1 MAKSTFI
8 EMKND
13 DEFGLIFNI
22 MSKNNQNT
30 KILLGFIAS
39 NEIYV
44 LENSQKWFFI
54 RFTFE
59 VKSSISKNTN

>member
-44 LENSQKWFFI
+44 LENSQK
-54 RFTFE
+54 
-59 VKSSISKNTN
+59 